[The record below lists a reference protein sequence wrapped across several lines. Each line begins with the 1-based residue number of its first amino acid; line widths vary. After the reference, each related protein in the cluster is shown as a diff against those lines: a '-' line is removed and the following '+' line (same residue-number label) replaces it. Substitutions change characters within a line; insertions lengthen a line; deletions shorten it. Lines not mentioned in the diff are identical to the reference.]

1 MTVLDTEIAIVGGG
15 IVGAVSACL
24 LADAGREVTLVG
36 PMQAATAPAT
46 GWDLRS
52 VALTPASSRILSAC
66 GIWPALDVA
75 RVSPFL
81 GMEVWEQQDAGSLH
95 FGKSTSAPSPLA
107 WLVEMA
113 NLTTASLRALAL
125 RRSLSDVG
133 GEVAAVREDSRG
145 CLLSLADGREVRA
158 RTVLACDGRDSAV
171 RRLCGFGVD
180 ERDYGQTALVANV
193 RTARPHDG
201 IARQRFLTTG
211 PLAFLPL
218 PEPDLCAIVWTTTP
232 EEAAWGTAANDAEF
246 CARLTAAFEARLG
259 AVLETTPRLGFPLVR
274 RHAGTYAAGRV
285 ALVGDAA
292 HVSHPLAGQGLNLGL
307 LDAAVIAELLANASP
322 AALAHPQTLLRR
334 YSRQRRPGNL
344 TMIAL
349 TEALNEGF
357 ARTNPLLAGL
367 RRMGLSLTER
377 TAPLKRLLI
386 AHAMGERGDLPRLAR
401 PVVAAPAS
409 GVLS

>member
-15 IVGAVSACL
+15 VVGAVSACL

-36 PMQAATAPAT
+36 PMQAATAPAA

-52 VALTPASSRILSAC
+52 VALTPASSHILSSC
-66 GIWPALDVA
+66 GIWPALDSA
-75 RVSPFL
+75 RVSPFR
-81 GMEVWEQQDAGSLH
+81 GMEVWEHNDAGSLH
-95 FGKSTSAPSPLA
+95 FGEALPAPRPLA
-107 WLVEMA
+107 WLVEVA
-113 NLTTASLRALAL
+113 NLMAASLRALAL
-125 RRSLSDVG
+125 RRGLSDVG
-133 GEVAAVREDSRG
+133 GEVMAVREDSRG
-145 CLLSLADGREVRA
+145 CCLSLADGREVRA
-158 RTVLACDGRDSAV
+158 RVVLACDGRDSAL

-193 RTARPHDG
+193 RTARAHDG
-201 IARQRFLTTG
+201 IARQRFLSTG

-218 PEPDLCAIVWTTTP
+218 PEPNLCAIVWTTTP
-232 EEAAWGTAANDAEF
+232 EEAAWAAVANDTEF
-246 CARLTAAFEARLG
+246 CGRLTTAFEARLG

-274 RHAGTYAAGRV
+274 RHAMTYATGRV

-292 HVSHPLAGQGLNLGL
+292 HVIHPLAGQGLNLGL
-307 LDAAVIAELLANASP
+307 LDAAVIAELLGNASA

-349 TEALNEGF
+349 TEVLNAGF
-357 ARTNPLLAGL
+357 AQTHPLLAGL
-367 RRMGLSLTER
+367 RRAGLSLTER
-377 TAPLKRLLI
+377 ATPLKRLLI

-401 PVVAAPAS
+401 PVVPAPAP

>member
-15 IVGAVSACL
+15 VVGAVSACL

-36 PMQAATAPAT
+36 PMQAATAPAA

-52 VALTPASSRILSAC
+52 VALTPASSHILSSC
-66 GIWPALDVA
+66 GIWPALDSA
-75 RVSPFL
+75 RVSPFR
-81 GMEVWEQQDAGSLH
+81 GMEVWEHNDAGSLH
-95 FGKSTSAPSPLA
+95 FGEALPAPRPLA
-107 WLVEMA
+107 WLVEVA
-113 NLTTASLRALAL
+113 NLMAASLRALAL
-125 RRSLSDVG
+125 RRGLSDVG
-133 GEVAAVREDSRG
+133 GEVMAVREDSRG
-145 CLLSLADGREVRA
+145 CCLSLADGREVRA
-158 RTVLACDGRDSAV
+158 RVVLACDGRDSAL

-201 IARQRFLTTG
+201 IARQRFLSTG

-218 PEPDLCAIVWTTTP
+218 PEPNLCAIVWTTTP
-232 EEAAWGTAANDAEF
+232 EEAAWATVANDTEF
-246 CARLTAAFEARLG
+246 CGRLTTAFEARLG

-274 RHAGTYAAGRV
+274 RHAMTYATGRV

-292 HVSHPLAGQGLNLGL
+292 HVIHPLAGQGLNLGL
-307 LDAAVIAELLANASP
+307 LDAAVIAELLGNASA

-349 TEALNEGF
+349 TEALNAGF
-357 ARTNPLLAGL
+357 AQTHPLLAGL
-367 RRMGLSLTER
+367 RRAGLSLTER
-377 TAPLKRLLI
+377 ATPLKRLLI

-401 PVVAAPAS
+401 PVVPAPAP

>member
-1 MTVLDTEIAIVGGG
+1 
-15 IVGAVSACL
+15 
-24 LADAGREVTLVG
+24 
-36 PMQAATAPAT
+36 
-46 GWDLRS
+46 
-52 VALTPASSRILSAC
+52 
-66 GIWPALDVA
+66 
-75 RVSPFL
+75 
-81 GMEVWEQQDAGSLH
+81 
-95 FGKSTSAPSPLA
+95 
-107 WLVEMA
+107 
-113 NLTTASLRALAL
+113 
-125 RRSLSDVG
+125 
-133 GEVAAVREDSRG
+133 
-145 CLLSLADGREVRA
+145 
-158 RTVLACDGRDSAV
+158 
-171 RRLCGFGVD
+171 
-180 ERDYGQTALVANV
+180 
-193 RTARPHDG
+193 
-201 IARQRFLTTG
+201 
-211 PLAFLPL
+211 
-218 PEPDLCAIVWTTTP
+218 LCAIVWTTTP

-292 HVSHPLAGQGLNLGL
+292 HVIHPLAGQGLNLGL

>member
-15 IVGAVSACL
+15 VVGAVSACL

-36 PMQAATAPAT
+36 PMQAATAPAA

-52 VALTPASSRILSAC
+52 VALTPVSSHILSSC
-66 GIWPALDVA
+66 GIWPALDSA
-75 RVSPFL
+75 RVSPFR
-81 GMEVWEQQDAGSLH
+81 GMEVWEHNDAGSLH
-95 FGKSTSAPSPLA
+95 FGEALPAPRPLA
-107 WLVEMA
+107 WLVEVA
-113 NLTTASLRALAL
+113 NLMAASLRALAL
-125 RRSLSDVG
+125 RRGLSDVG
-133 GEVAAVREDSRG
+133 GEVMAVREDSRG
-145 CLLSLADGREVRA
+145 CCLSLADGREVRA
-158 RTVLACDGRDSAV
+158 RVVLACDGRDSAL

-193 RTARPHDG
+193 RTARAHDG
-201 IARQRFLTTG
+201 IARQRFLSTG

-218 PEPDLCAIVWTTTP
+218 PEPNLCAIVWTTTP
-232 EEAAWGTAANDAEF
+232 EEAAWASVANDTEF
-246 CARLTAAFEARLG
+246 CGRLTTAFEARLG

-274 RHAGTYAAGRV
+274 RHAMTYATGRV

-292 HVSHPLAGQGLNLGL
+292 HVIHPLAGQGLNLGL
-307 LDAAVIAELLANASP
+307 LDAAVIAELLGNASA

-349 TEALNEGF
+349 TEALNAGF
-357 ARTNPLLAGL
+357 AQTHPLLAGL
-367 RRMGLSLTER
+367 RRAGLSLTER
-377 TAPLKRLLI
+377 ATPLKRLLI

-401 PVVAAPAS
+401 PVVPAPAP